1 MGAVMATAARAVY
14 SHITKQ
20 PGVRAGKACID
31 YTRIAVADVVAL
43 LKAGKAPEEMRV
55 AYPSL
60 TLAQIHAAISYYYE
74 NPDEIEATFA
84 EDDAAEAEH
93 DRHKADYLARRAGE

>member
-1 MGAVMATAARAVY
+1 MSTAARAVY

-31 YTRIAVADVVAL
+31 HTRIAVADVITL
-43 LKAGKAPEEMRV
+43 LRRGKTPEEMRV

-60 TLAQIHAAISYYYE
+60 TLAQVHAAISYYYE

-84 EDDAAEAEH
+84 EDDAAEAGHE
-93 DRHKADYLARRAGE
+93 RHKAEYLARRAGE